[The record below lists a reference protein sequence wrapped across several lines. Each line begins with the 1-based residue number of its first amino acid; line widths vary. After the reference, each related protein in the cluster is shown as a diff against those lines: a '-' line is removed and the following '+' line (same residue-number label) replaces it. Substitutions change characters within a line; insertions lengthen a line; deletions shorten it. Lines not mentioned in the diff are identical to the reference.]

1 MSKSKSKMKR
11 WSRAW
16 NANFLRMHTQFT
28 YYTKTQRNR
37 RAALLWQLT
46 FHFDSRLLLIFCDI
60 QINNDAHFTFR
71 WGFECSFRP
80 IFTQICVYIY
90 VCKRTLARSH
100 HHVTQQMRASS
111 FIRLQLHTNCVTI
124 FIWLFW
130 GQTERIRKIRI
141 YTFGFIIKY
150 QICVVSYIQYYY
162 RYAKINLPT

>member
-16 NANFLRMHTQFT
+16 NANFLRLHTQFT

-90 VCKRTLARSH
+90 VCKRTLAPPRHSTNASEFVHSPSITHKLCNNFHMIILRANQTNPENSH
-100 HHVTQQMRASS
+100 LHFRIHYKISNMR
-111 FIRLQLHTNCVTI
+111 CV
-124 FIWLFW
+124 
-130 GQTERIRKIRI
+130 I
-141 YTFGFIIKY
+141 YTI
-150 QICVVSYIQYYY
+150 
-162 RYAKINLPT
+162 LL